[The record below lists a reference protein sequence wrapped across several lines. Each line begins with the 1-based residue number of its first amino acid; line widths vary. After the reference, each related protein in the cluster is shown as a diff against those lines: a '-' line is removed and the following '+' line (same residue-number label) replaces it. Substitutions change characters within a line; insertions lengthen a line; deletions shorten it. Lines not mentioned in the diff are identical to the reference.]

1 MAADFST
8 VRNDFEARLRFRSA
22 MDGGRQTSWL
32 TQGYRCDF
40 SYKDELDNAFMI
52 WPVFLSAS
60 GEPLSEGT
68 TIFTNREV
76 NARLVIINDELR
88 ATLHRERISE
98 GVEFVL
104 RECNRIVADGV
115 VTKIVELPND

>member
-1 MAADFST
+1 MIADFST

-22 MDGGRQTSWL
+22 TEGGRQTCRL

-40 SYKDELDNAFMI
+40 SYKDKLDDIFMI
-52 WPVFLSAS
+52 WPVFLDSS
-60 GEPLSEGT
+60 GEPLSEGAEV
-68 TIFTNREV
+68 FTNKEV
-76 NARLVIINDELR
+76 NARMVIINDDLR
-88 ATLHRERISE
+88 VTLHRERINE

-104 RECNRIVADGV
+104 RECSRIVADGV